1 MKNFEQLE
9 LLIGREGL
17 LRLSESRVLV
27 FGIGGV
33 GGFVLEALVRS
44 GVGHLTIVDGD
55 VVEESNLNRQIIAT
69 EDAIGK
75 FKVDVAKKRCL
86 EINSEVEIEA
96 LKFFYG
102 EDSRSLIKFA
112 DFDYVVDCVDD
123 MDAKIM
129 IVKKAFDLNVNM
141 ISAMSAGNKICSWGL
156 KVSDLFETS
165 VCPIARIMRA
175 RLKKLGIDRL
185 KVVYS
190 TEKPKRLRRCDC
202 GSVASAVFVPASMG
216 IIMANVVVGE
226 ILGFNLG

>member
-1 MKNFEQLE
+1 MNNFERLE
-9 LLIGREGL
+9 WLIGRDGL
-17 LRLSESRVLV
+17 LRLSESRVLL

-33 GGFVLEALVRS
+33 GGFALEALVRS

-69 EDAIGK
+69 EDVVGR
-75 FKVDVAKKRCL
+75 FKVDVAKERCL
-86 EINSEVEIEA
+86 EINSRVEIEA

-102 EDSRSLIKFA
+102 EDSFDLIRFA

-123 MDAKIM
+123 MDAKVM
-129 IVKKAFDLNVNM
+129 IVKNSFDLNVDVV
-141 ISAMSAGNKICSWGL
+141 SAMSAGNKICGWGL

-175 RLKKLGIDRL
+175 RLKKLGIDKL

-190 TEKPKRLRRCDC
+190 TEKPKQLKRCGC
-202 GSVASAVFVPASMG
+202 SVASAVFVPASMG

-226 ILGFNLG
+226 ILGLNLG